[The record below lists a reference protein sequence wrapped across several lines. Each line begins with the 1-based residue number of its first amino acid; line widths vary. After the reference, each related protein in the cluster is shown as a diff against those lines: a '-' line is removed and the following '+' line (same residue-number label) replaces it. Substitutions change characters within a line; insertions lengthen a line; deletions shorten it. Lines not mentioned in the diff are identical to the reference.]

1 MTSFVSKASSAV
13 RAAIES
19 DTQHGAVVPPL
30 HLSSNYTFDGYGTRL
45 RMRLRTLKAVPAP
58 S

>member
-19 DTQHGAVVPPL
+19 DTQHGAVVPASTTTRAQVTL
-30 HLSSNYTFDGYGTRL
+30 RATRL